1 MSDRYELIATLWPGF
16 AHFPEYAIDSRIDG
30 IRVNPATI
38 PIEELEMA
46 VLNLNVR
53 NARIPLYYDVKGRQL
68 RIEEVHPFPDHLEV
82 SLNHPIHVD
91 LSDPKA
97 RIVAFKAGADFGT
110 LDRLED
116 SGRRLIFR
124 DGRAYGP
131 QYKVNH
137 GESLHIR
144 HHSLKVLGNLFTDH
158 ELRKIEAAK
167 RAGFTRFFFS
177 YTESQSDI
185 DQLRELVG
193 NDAEI
198 WLKIE
203 NEKGLQFVREEFK
216 KTDNTTLVAARGDLF
231 IEMPRPHDIL
241 KAVKLIIEK
250 DPEACV
256 GSRILLSIATR
267 PMPPPE
273 KLRALK
279 ALEHLP
285 LKPGADTEALRE
297 LIVRIFH
304 DPTPSCAD
312 FSELAWLAEIGYK
325 RFLLCDELCL
335 DRNLLSTAINA
346 FRAFERAYT

>member
-16 AHFPEYAIDSRIDG
+16 THFPEFALDARLDG

-38 PIEELEMA
+38 PIEELETA
-46 VLNLNVR
+46 ISNLDVR
-53 NARIPLYYDVKGRQL
+53 HAPVPLFYDVKGRQL
-68 RIEEVHPFPDHLEV
+68 RVEEVLNNPDHLDIR
-82 SLNHPIHVD
+82 LNHPIHVD
-91 LSDPKA
+91 LRDPKA

-110 LDRLED
+110 LDRLEEG
-116 SGRRLIFR
+116 GRRLIFR
-124 DGRAYGP
+124 DGRTHGP

-137 GESLHIR
+137 GESLHLR
-144 HHSLKVLGNLFTDH
+144 HPSLEVLGGLFTDH

-177 YTESQSDI
+177 YTESQYDI

-193 NDAEI
+193 HDVEL

-203 NEKGLQFVREEFK
+203 NEKGLRFVREEFK
-216 KTDNTTLVAARGDLF
+216 KSDGVTLVAARGDLF
-231 IEMPRPHDIL
+231 IEVARPHDIL
-241 KAVKLIIEK
+241 KAVKLIIAK

-279 ALEHLP
+279 AIHDHVQDPRLLD
-285 LKPGADTEALRE
+285 LVA
-297 LIVRIFH
+297 RIFH

-312 FSELAWLAEIGYK
+312 FSELAWLAEIGYR

-335 DRNLLSTAINA
+335 QKDLLSTAINA
-346 FRAFERAYT
+346 FRAFEHEYA